1 LLDARVSRVLDM
13 DSRQAYRCH
22 MSENP
27 DEDPVPDG
35 PESNSGSLAEPLSTK
50 VDPDFIPDT
59 DHSTPEEKSA
69 REKPEE
75 TGS

>member
-1 LLDARVSRVLDM
+1 
-13 DSRQAYRCH
+13 

-27 DEDPVPDG
+27 ADQG
-35 PESNSGSLAEPLSTK
+35 PAPEETERDSGAGEEPLSTK
-50 VDPDFIPDT
+50 VDPDFIPDP
-59 DHSTPEEKSA
+59 DHSTPEEKTA

>member
-1 LLDARVSRVLDM
+1 
-13 DSRQAYRCH
+13 
-22 MSENP
+22 MSKNP
-27 DEDPVPDG
+27 ADQG
-35 PESNSGSLAEPLSTK
+35 PAPEKTESGSGSLAEPLSTK

-59 DHSTPEEKSA
+59 DLATPEEKTA

>member
-1 LLDARVSRVLDM
+1 
-13 DSRQAYRCH
+13 

-27 DEDPVPDG
+27 DEGRVPDETKSDSG
-35 PESNSGSLAEPLSTK
+35 PLAEPLSTE

-59 DHSTPEEKSA
+59 DHSTPEEKTA
-69 REKPEE
+69 RGKPEE

>member
-1 LLDARVSRVLDM
+1 
-13 DSRQAYRCH
+13 

-27 DEDPVPDG
+27 DEAPVPDG